1 MEKAE
6 FLLDA
11 VERKIVE
18 GGWETLRTFLCAMIR
33 HRELQSLA
41 EEIIQTEQLTQGKT
55 NGL

>member
-1 MEKAE
+1 MFEEPVEKAE

-18 GGWETLRTFLCAMIR
+18 GGWEALRTFLCAMIR

-41 EEIIQTEQLTQGKT
+41 EEIIQTEQLTQG
-55 NGL
+55 

>member
-1 MEKAE
+1 MSEEPMEKAE

-33 HRELQSLA
+33 HRELRSLA
-41 EEIIQTEQLTQGKT
+41 EEIIHTEQLKQG
-55 NGL
+55 